1 MIARIELLKKI
12 EAAFATFP
20 VVALVGPRQS
30 GKTTLAREFKGQK
43 AGSYFDLEDPEH
55 LARLQNPKLALE
67 RLRGLVVIDEIQ
79 RRPALFPLLRVL
91 ADRRPQPAQFL
102 VLGSAAPELVR
113 DASESLAGRMA
124 VIEVGGFELRE
135 AGAAALHALWLRG
148 GFPRAFLAESD
159 EASLAW
165 RLQFIQAFL
174 ERDLPQ
180 LGIGAAAP
188 EALRR
193 FWTMLAH
200 YHGQIWNGAEFAR
213 ALGTAESTA
222 RRHLDLL
229 AGARV
234 MRVLPP
240 WFENLGKRLVKTPK
254 VYLRDSGLAHA
265 LLQVGTEDELH
276 SHPKVGASWEGFVL
290 EHLVRWLDAERD
302 GCFWGTHAGAE
313 LDFLVVRRGRR
324 WGFEIKFNEAPGT
337 TRSMHVA
344 LEDLKL
350 ERLWIVHPGTMS
362 FPLTERIQATPLAEL
377 HGELVQAGLI
387 ASSSGAS

>member
-1 MIARIELLKKI
+1 MILRNSLLTKI
-12 EAAFATFP
+12 KDTFATFP

-30 GKTTLAREFKGQK
+30 GKTTLAREFTGQM
-43 AGSYFDLEDPEH
+43 AGGYFDLEDPEH

-67 RLRGLVVIDEIQ
+67 KLRGLVVVDEIQ
-79 RRPALFPLLRVL
+79 RRPDLFPLLRVL
-91 ADRRPQPAQFL
+91 ADRQPLPAQFL

-135 AGAAALHALWLRG
+135 VGDARLHPLWLRG

-159 EASLAW
+159 AASLAW

-213 ALGTAESTA
+213 SLGTAETTA

-265 LLQVGTEDELH
+265 LLQVGTEEELH

-302 GCFWGTHAGAE
+302 GYFWGTHAGAE
-313 LDFLVVRRGRR
+313 LDFLVVRRGQR
-324 WGFEIKFNEAPGT
+324 WGFEIKFNEAPST
-337 TRSMHVA
+337 TRAMHA
-344 LEDLKL
+344 AITDLKL
-350 ERLWIVHPGTMS
+350 ERLWVVHPGGMS
-362 FPLTERIQATPLAEL
+362 FPLTEKIQATPLTALPAEL
-377 HGELVQAGLI
+377 AQAGLLPV
-387 ASSSGAS
+387 A

>member
-1 MIARIELLKKI
+1 MISRQELLAKV
-12 EAAFATFP
+12 ERAFATFP

-30 GKTTLAREFKGQK
+30 GKTTLARGFAGKK
-43 AGSYFDLEDPEH
+43 AAGYFDLEDPDH
-55 LARLQNPKLALE
+55 LARLQNPKLVLE
-67 RLRGLVVIDEIQ
+67 KLRGLVVIDEIQ

-91 ADRRPQPAQFL
+91 ADRKPLPARFL

-135 AGAAALHALWLRG
+135 IGAEALETLWLRG
-148 GFPRAFLAESD
+148 GFPRSFLAESD

-165 RLQFIQAFL
+165 RLQFVQAFL

-180 LGIGAAAP
+180 LGIGFAAP

-240 WFENLGKRLVKTPK
+240 WFENLGKRIVKTPK

-265 LLQVGTEDELH
+265 LLQLCTEDELH

-290 EHLVRWLDAERD
+290 DHLVRWLDAERD
-302 GCFWGTHAGAE
+302 GYFWGTHGGAE
-313 LDFLVVRRGRR
+313 LDFLVVRRGKR
-324 WGFEIKFNEAPGT
+324 WGFEIKFNEAPST
-337 TRSMHVA
+337 TRAMHVA
-344 LEDLKL
+344 LADLKL
-350 ERLWIVHPGTMS
+350 SRLWVVYPGVAS
-362 FPLTERIQATPLAEL
+362 FPLAERIQATPLDQL
-377 HGELVQAGLI
+377 HREMAKAGLFD
-387 ASSSGAS
+387 